1 MPRQVAVSSGYG
13 SLPNGNFIPE
23 IWSMKMQAKFYASTV
38 IGAIANHDW
47 EGEIK
52 GKGSKVIIRAIPTIT
67 IGDYGI
73 GGTIDYQDLT
83 DDKIELLIDKAKYWA
98 FKVDDVDEAQAD
110 IAIVNKSTQDAAE
123 QMKIVVDQDVL
134 GNVYSDAANVLATT
148 VVTASNVIGW
158 IINAGTALDEANVPE
173 TGRWIV
179 LPPWIIAFMKQSDLK
194 GVNITGDSV
203 SPLRNGLVGQVDRF
217 TVYSSNNITLTGSSA
232 TGTYQCMAGTN
243 HFISF
248 ASQFVRTDTLRLQN
262 SFGDALRGLKVY
274 GYKATKP
281 EAGVYMPATRA

>member
-23 IWSMKMQAKFYASTV
+23 IWSMKMQAKFYAASV
-38 IGAIANHDW
+38 VPMIANHDW

-67 IGDYGI
+67 IGDYGV

-98 FKVDDVDEAQAD
+98 FKVDDVDEVQAD
-110 IAIVNKSTQDAAE
+110 INIVNKSTGDAAE
-123 QMKIVVDQDVL
+123 QMKITVDTDVL
-134 GNVYSDAANVLATT
+134 AGVYSDAATALATT
-148 VVTASNVIGW
+148 VVTASNVLAW
-158 IINAGTALDEANVPE
+158 IISAGTTLDEANVPE
-173 TGRWIV
+173 SGRWCVI
-179 LPPWIIAFMKQSDLK
+179 PPWIGAFIKQSDLK
-194 GVNITGDSV
+194 GANVTGDSV
-203 SPLRNGLVGQVDRF
+203 SPLRNGLLGQIDRF
-217 TVYSSNNITLTGSSA
+217 TMYTSNLLALTGTSA
-232 TGTYQCMAGTN
+232 TGTYHCMAGTR

-274 GYKATKP
+274 GYKVTKDT
-281 EAGVYMPATRA
+281 AGVHMPATRA